1 MLLKYTQPFLS
12 ILVKKTGVFISI
24 FSSGRRSWRIIFFQ
38 GRIVFYSILPFDIM
52 ALNGHRLTGS
62 RRILLITPCESS
74 SLLSVLYGSYLDC
87 RISYIMSFLGN
98 TQNSQSSML
107 KQWRLSLCITSW
119 WMRTQCIPCMQSYK
133 TNSITCRHL
142 AFLALRYVCKL

>member
-1 MLLKYTQPFLS
+1 MYLLVSSHLGGGLEGLFFFKVTWYFVVLYHLTLWHLTSIAWQAIGELCLS
-12 ILVKKTGVFISI
+12 PLVKIPI
-24 FSSGRRSWRIIFFQ
+24 
-38 GRIVFYSILPFDIM
+38 
-52 ALNGHRLTGS
+52 
-62 RRILLITPCESS
+62 
-74 SLLSVLYGSYLDC
+74 LSVLYWSYLDC
-87 RISYIMSFLGN
+87 RISYIMYFLGN

-107 KQWRLSLCITSW
+107 KQWRLFLCITSW